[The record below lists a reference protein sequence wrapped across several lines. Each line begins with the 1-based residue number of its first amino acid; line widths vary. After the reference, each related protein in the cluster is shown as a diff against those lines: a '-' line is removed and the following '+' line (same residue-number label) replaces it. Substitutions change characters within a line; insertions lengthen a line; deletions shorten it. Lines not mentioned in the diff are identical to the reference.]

1 MRKLTIILGVAA
13 LAATSSGCCGRCR
26 NFFHKGSPCG
36 TTMTTPALL
45 SAPMAMGAPLA
56 GPVMQPN
63 QCCEQP
69 PQVMCVPCDPCMQY
83 DPCASGQAVSSGYF
97 GGYLPQ
103 SAAADC
109 GCENGSVSTVPATL
123 PSGAT
128 IVPGPIAQ

>member
-45 SAPMAMGAPLA
+45 SAPLAMGAPLA

-63 QCCEQP
+63 QCCEQA

-83 DPCASGQAVSSGYF
+83 DPCANGQAVSSGYF
-97 GGYLPQ
+97 GGFLPQ
-103 SAAADC
+103 SASSDC
-109 GCENGSVSTVPATL
+109 GCENGGVSTVPTTL
-123 PSGAT
+123 PAGAT
-128 IVPGPIAQ
+128 IVPSPTAP